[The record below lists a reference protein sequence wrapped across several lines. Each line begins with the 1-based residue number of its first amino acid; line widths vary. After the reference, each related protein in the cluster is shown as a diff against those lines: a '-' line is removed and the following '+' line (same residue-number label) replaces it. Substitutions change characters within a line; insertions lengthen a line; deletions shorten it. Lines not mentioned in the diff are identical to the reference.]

1 MCMTDRRG
9 FLRHSL
15 LAASAVGVSGAWP
28 GAASAQTSPGRK
40 YICPPCGCSMD
51 GTEFDKLGRCPACG
65 MELIE
70 KPVGGARF
78 RPKVAILVFER
89 VQIIDFAGPYE
100 VFGTAGYDV
109 FTVGPSK
116 TPIDTAMGLRITP
129 RYDFTDSPQA
139 EVLLVPGGGIS
150 SLQRDRERA
159 TEWLQA
165 TSAKAKYTLSVCNGS
180 FILADVGLLN
190 GRSATT
196 TYGNLDRLRASYPQV
211 KVTPEVRLTDNGSV
225 LTSAGLSA
233 GIDGALYVVEQFAG
247 RGGAQMVALAMEYD
261 WRPGAFVR
269 ANLADTHLHPIFG
282 RLLQLKLPGDATQQ
296 VLSTQGDTSSWE
308 IVWKVTGKV
317 SGRALTA
324 AELASAIGSAITA
337 QGSWQTME
345 SDQSGRW
352 QFADAKGDR
361 WTAQLDVDTVASDAL
376 DARLS
381 LRKRA

>member
-1 MCMTDRRG
+1 MCMTDRRN
-9 FLRHSL
+9 FLIHSL
-15 LAASAVGVSGAWP
+15 LAASAASLSGAWP
-28 GAASAQTSPGRK
+28 SAASAQTSAGRK

-51 GTEFDKLGRCPACG
+51 GTEFDKPGRCAACG

-70 KPVGGARF
+70 KPIGVPQF

-129 RYDFTDSPQA
+129 RYDFADSPQA
-139 EVLLVPGGGIS
+139 DVLLVPGGGIS
-150 SLQRDRERA
+150 SLQRDRARA
-159 TEWLQA
+159 AEWLQA

-180 FILADVGLLN
+180 FILADVGLLD
-190 GRSATT
+190 GRAATT
-196 TYGNLDRLRASYPQV
+196 TYGNLDRLRAAYPQV

-247 RGGAQMVALAMEYD
+247 RGAAQMVALAMEYD
-261 WRPGAFVR
+261 WRPGVFVR

-282 RLLQLKLPGDATQQ
+282 RRLQLNLSADADQQ
-296 VLSTQGDTSSWE
+296 VLSTQGDTVSWE
-308 IVWKVTGKV
+308 VVWRVSGKV
-317 SGRALTA
+317 SGRGLVA
-324 AELASAIGSAITA
+324 ADVAMAIDSTIATLE
-337 QGSWQTME
+337 SWQRMG
-345 SDQSGRW
+345 SVQSGRW

-361 WTAQLDVDTVASDAL
+361 WTAQLDVDTVASGAL

-381 LRKRA
+381 LRKRT